1 MWTCEDKSQSSC
13 IKCMLWDSAMDS
25 SEIEGRTFMQAIS
38 EKYSP
43 ENFPCRRGP
52 GMGVVVV
59 PSGPQ
64 GSPMKDR
71 LNLPSVLVLN
81 GCGISHAG
89 DQGEIAAFC
98 AHVVELDLS
107 HNKLQDWHEISK
119 IVSNVPNLE
128 FLNLSSNQLSDAV
141 LDPDCAKA
149 FSSIRRFVLNN
160 TQVSWDT
167 VHTFTQEMPEWVSSA
182 IFAFFIN
189 TKWTWKRYVVL
200 DLCFIQSTK
209 SLYIQ
214 KYKSTKVQSL
224 YIQSTK
230 MAVYVKS

>member
-1 MWTCEDKSQSSC
+1 ME
-13 IKCMLWDSAMDS
+13 A
-25 SEIEGRTFMQAIS
+25 SETEGRTFMQVIS

-59 PSGPQ
+59 PSGHQ
-64 GSPMKDR
+64 GSPRKDR

-89 DQGEIAAFC
+89 EEGEIAAFC

-119 IVSNVPNLE
+119 IVSNIPNLE

-141 LDPDCAKA
+141 LEPDCAKA
-149 FSSIRRFVLNN
+149 FSSIRHLVLNN

-167 VHTFTQEMPEWVSSA
+167 VHTFTQEMPE
-182 IFAFFIN
+182 
-189 TKWTWKRYVVL
+189 
-200 DLCFIQSTK
+200 
-209 SLYIQ
+209 
-214 KYKSTKVQSL
+214 
-224 YIQSTK
+224 
-230 MAVYVKS
+230 